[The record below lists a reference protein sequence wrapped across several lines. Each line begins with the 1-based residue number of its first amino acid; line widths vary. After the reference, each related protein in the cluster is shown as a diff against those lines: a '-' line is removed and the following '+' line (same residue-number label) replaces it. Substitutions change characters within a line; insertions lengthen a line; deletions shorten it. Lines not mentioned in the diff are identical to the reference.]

1 MEIAINHDSCIN
13 CGRCIKICPSE
24 IFEFTEDKKAVVVA
38 RRIKNCIVC
47 GHCVGV
53 CPTNSITHSSFPAEK
68 VHKIDFSQIPT
79 AEQMMMLCKARRSNR
94 AFSDK
99 EVPQEFLDTIIEA
112 GHRAPTASN
121 LQQVRFT
128 LVTDPEKIKLISD
141 YTLSV
146 FAPLIKALDSLWGK
160 IFVKPFAKS
169 LYRYIP
175 VFKKMKRENAKG
187 NDMIL
192 RGAKAVIIIHASK
205 VTKFG
210 CQDCNLAYQNA
221 SLMAECLGVSQF
233 YGGFVCSAIKQDKQN
248 RLNKILGIK
257 TEIHAVMALGMP
269 QFKFVNYIDKKDA
282 IITKL

>member
-1 MEIAINHDSCIN
+1 MEITINHDSCIN
-13 CGRCIKICPSE
+13 CGRCVKICPSE
-24 IFEFTEDKKAVVVA
+24 IFKFSEEKKAMVVA

-53 CPTNSITHSSFPAEK
+53 CPTNSITHSSFPDEK
-68 VHKIDFSQIPT
+68 VHKIDYSQIPT
-79 AEQMMMLCKARRSNR
+79 AEQMMMLCKSRRSNR
-94 AFSDK
+94 AFSEK
-99 EVPQEFLDTIIEA
+99 QVPAEFLDTIIEA

-141 YTLSV
+141 YTLSIFSPIV
-146 FAPLIKALDSLWGK
+146 KALDTKMGR
-160 IFVKPFAKS
+160 IFVKPFVKS

-175 VFKKMKRENAKG
+175 VFKKMERERDKG

-192 RGAKAVIIIHASK
+192 RNAKAVIIIHASK
-205 VTKFG
+205 IAKFG

-257 TEIHAVMALGMP
+257 NEIHAVMALGMP